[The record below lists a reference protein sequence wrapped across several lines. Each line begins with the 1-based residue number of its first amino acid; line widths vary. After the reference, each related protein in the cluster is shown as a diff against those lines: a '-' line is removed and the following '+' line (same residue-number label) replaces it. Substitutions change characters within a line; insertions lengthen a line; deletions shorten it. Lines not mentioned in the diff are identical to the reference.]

1 MIPQFQFYI
10 FVENIERSDYM
21 LFWERFYS
29 LCLSVN
35 KKPNTI
41 CNELG
46 FSSATSTHW
55 KNGTMPKGDAL
66 LSLADYFDCSVDYLL
81 GREET
86 KKAAVLSVESSDT
99 KKEQL
104 IKNYELLNDEGQ
116 EDLLDYSEMLASNPR
131 KIKESNNSVQMNA

>member
-1 MIPQFQFYI
+1 
-10 FVENIERSDYM
+10 M
-21 LFWERFYS
+21 LFWERFYN

-81 GREET
+81 GRKET
-86 KKAAVLSVESSDT
+86 KKAAVLPVENDAE
-99 KKEQL
+99 KQRL
-104 IKNYELLNDEGQ
+104 MKNYELMNKNARHTLVEYSDFMVSKRENLKD
-116 EDLLDYSEMLASNPR
+116 DYNCD
-131 KIKESNNSVQMNA
+131 KMNA